1 MKLLV
6 TIALMVAAA
15 GCKKPTQQQY
25 LQLATLPPAGAPEFH
40 TTTAPEH
47 FKEDFVVWK
56 KVPIRVRWQSAMD
69 DGGCRRILAADLSR
83 TGGPVEYVVSA
94 PHDAGGQG
102 PAAPKVDLD
111 QQWLQRGACQN
122 GVEVI
127 RLRVT
132 AKHGRDDH
140 AADFTIDGAGA
151 ITPPTES

>member
-1 MKLLV
+1 MKQL
-6 TIALMVAAA
+6 IALALLAAAA

-25 LQLATLPPAGAPEFH
+25 LQLATLPPAGAPELH

-47 FKEDFVVWK
+47 FKEDLLLWK
-56 KVPIRVRWQSAMD
+56 KVPIRVRWRSAMD
-69 DGGCRRILAADLSR
+69 DGGCRRVLAADVSR

-94 PHDAGGQG
+94 PREVSAGPG
-102 PAAPKVDLD
+102 APQVDLH
-111 QQWLQRGACQN
+111 QQWLQRAACQQ

-140 AADFTIDGAGA
+140 AADVTIDGAGA
-151 ITPPTES
+151 ITPPTGG